1 MKARAGLSIV
11 MWFLVLGAF
20 NACQET
26 SKHKSQSTGS
36 SQVSASS
43 GVPSQGSLSDN
54 RKSSANKA
62 TQSNQAQRQQPHSDS
77 FISASKV
84 NSTISTSSSPGP
96 VLPPKPKAI
105 TKKQAHD
112 FCHSD
117 WVKQHYPCRK
127 GETCHY
133 TQEQVVDDADPYQC
147 RILPFEPSLAVV
159 LTLKKMLD
167 KEGSGASLY
176 YIDIDL
182 IDINYLTKLDHT
194 EDLISDMSD
203 QFFLS
208 TYFQCLLDPISQ
220 KYHFF
225 NIIFEESDH
234 GHSTASWKRKIVN
247 IYQHKGKRFRKLLDK
262 LDLNT
267 RYENQDEEMENKLP
281 KNVKSRCINEL
292 RKESVEYRFIPN
304 NKRDMPDLYLSKIIK
319 HKWIRGYHLDY
330 LTPSV
335 LGETMCDTDRPQK
348 VIKKKKDIKQEKRI
362 AFNGKSY
369 VVPKSWK
376 PIGFFF

>member
-20 NACQET
+20 SACQEA
-26 SKHKSQSTGS
+26 SKHSSQSTRS
-36 SQVSASS
+36 TQVPASS
-43 GVPSQGSLSDN
+43 GVSSQDSLSDN
-54 RKSSANKA
+54 RRSSANKA
-62 TQSNQAQRQQPHSDS
+62 TQSNQIQLQQPHSDS
-77 FISASKV
+77 SISASKA
-84 NSTISTSSSPGP
+84 NADSTISESSSPDTD
-96 VLPPKPKAI
+96 LSPKPKAI
-105 TKKQAHD
+105 AKKQAKD

-117 WVKQHYPCRK
+117 WVKQHYPCKK

-247 IYQHKGKRFRKLLDK
+247 IYQHKG
-262 LDLNT
+262 
-267 RYENQDEEMENKLP
+267 
-281 KNVKSRCINEL
+281 
-292 RKESVEYRFIPN
+292 
-304 NKRDMPDLYLSKIIK
+304 LSLIHI
-319 HKWIRGYHLDY
+319 
-330 LTPSV
+330 
-335 LGETMCDTDRPQK
+335 
-348 VIKKKKDIKQEKRI
+348 
-362 AFNGKSY
+362 
-369 VVPKSWK
+369 
-376 PIGFFF
+376 